1 MSKITLLALVLVLSL
16 CGSSLAGG
24 LMSAD
29 EGTNSFLDQPTV
41 SYPSDHGYQRVN
53 WFVGYD
59 PIYGSCSANIWDGY
73 CPKKCHNGGSRRCR
87 CNTGCGPAA
96 SGSQR

>member
-1 MSKITLLALVLVLSL
+1 MSKIALLSMVLVLGLS
-16 CGSSLAGG
+16 GVGLAGG

-29 EGTNSFLDQPTV
+29 EGVNSFLDQPTV

-59 PIYGSCSANIWDGY
+59 PIYGSCSQNIWDGY
-73 CPKKCHNGGSRRCR
+73 CPKKCHNGRGKRC
-87 CNTGCGPAA
+87 GAKASCGQGAC
-96 SGSQR
+96 GQ